1 MKPDLTIG
9 TSQSIEIEVTPDMV
23 ACFEGK
29 TVHELYSTSF
39 LVQHMELAARK
50 VITPHLEDNEE
61 GMGCHVEV
69 SHLALTLP
77 GMKVKIEATVSEI
90 RDNKVVVD
98 VEASNLRGKI
108 ARGTVTQAI
117 VDKTWLHNRM
127 KELGVI
133 RNIAADEQT
142 HSVCSN

>member
-1 MKPDLTIG
+1 MKSGLSIG
-9 TSQSIEIEVTPDMV
+9 HTETVEIEVTPDMV

-50 VITPHLEDNEE
+50 LIVPYLEENEE

-77 GMKVKIEATVSEI
+77 GMTVEIKATISDI

-117 VDKTWLHNRM
+117 VDKEWLEKRR
-127 KELGVI
+127 KELMVI
-133 RNIAADEQT
+133 KNIAQSPSLSA
-142 HSVCSN
+142 SR